1 MEAFQAG
8 TVPIYFGCNN
18 NPEPNVINSKTIVF
32 IKQAEIPENQ
42 LKLISELNSSKDSY
56 MEFATQPCLL
66 PGAENVIWEYY
77 EQLEDKLKEII
88 KNV

>member
-1 MEAFQAG
+1 
-8 TVPIYFGCNN
+8 
-18 NPEPNVINSKTIVF
+18 
-32 IKQAEIPENQ
+32 
-42 LKLISELNSSKDSY
+42 

-77 EQLEDKLKEII
+77 EQLEDKLKVII